1 MTDAFNMYD
10 FVGNNT
16 LSNEYVPNVLR
27 FLGCAPCDNDIQ
39 EFIGLCEFEDVK
51 GSIHLNRFIATLSN
65 WLVLGRMKPASLKE
79 LLAAFN
85 VLDPADKGYMTTEE
99 FLITLRKYGD
109 RFTEVEENEML
120 AASADKDKIIFYEPY
135 LYKLL
140 PKPKLCIYT
149 QAVDL
154 NELK

>member
-1 MTDAFNMYD
+1 MADAFNMYD
-10 FVGNNT
+10 FVGNST
-16 LSNEYVPNVLR
+16 ILNEYVPNVLR

-39 EFIGLCEFEDVK
+39 EFLGLCEYEDVK
-51 GSIHLNRFIATLSN
+51 GSIPLNRFITTLSN
-65 WLVLGRMKPASLKE
+65 WLLLGRMKPASLNE
-79 LLAAFN
+79 LIAAIN

-99 FLITLRKYGD
+99 LLITLRKYGD

-120 AASADKDKIIFYEPY
+120 TASADKDKIIFYEPY

-149 QAVDL
+149 QAA
-154 NELK
+154 ELIEMK